1 MRLKLP
7 DVISL
12 NTKGNIMNLYKAYI
26 GAMKG
31 LTDPYSQQ
39 QGHIRDIQKAIAGEL
54 ALMRRRHVQGQI
66 DGHIVSDNDMMRLK
80 DKGERRLR

>member
-1 MRLKLP
+1 
-7 DVISL
+7 
-12 NTKGNIMNLYKAYI
+12 MNLYKSYV

-54 ALMRRRHVQGQI
+54 AFMRRRHVQGQI
-66 DGHIVSDNDMMRLK
+66 DGHIVSDADIMRLK
-80 DKGERRLR
+80 DRGEKRLK